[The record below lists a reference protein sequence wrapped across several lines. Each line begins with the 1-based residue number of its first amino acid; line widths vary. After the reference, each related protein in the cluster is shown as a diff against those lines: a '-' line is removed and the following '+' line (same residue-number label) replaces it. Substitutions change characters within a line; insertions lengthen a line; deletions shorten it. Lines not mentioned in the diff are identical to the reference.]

1 MPRSWRTPRRWRSAP
16 SSPGVGRE
24 VHALPGKGRGPAP
37 RPQLGLLPAV
47 LSLLLPAPGR
57 ARDRGRAHVRARGAP
72 PGCGL
77 GREGQPRPLGRARRA
92 GLRHDRALPLARH
105 RDVLGALARQGRPVR
120 RATRPPAARGRA
132 RGRGGGPRH
141 PRRRRGDAPPAVL
154 RLRDHEAPLLRRRR
168 ARGRL
173 RRAGDGPQPGRR
185 GGAAHG
191 QRAPLADGPPR
202 APAAGAAADPSQVRA
217 QGEAA
222 LPDERVRDGGLRLHA
237 RHRLHR
243 RRVSERR
250 GRVPAPLQGRAQP
263 ARSGEP
269 RHQAGLREGVPA
281 YRTARLRPDRAG
293 RAEPVRGL
301 RHAGVRL
308 ALRLLP
314 PGARGAGEG
323 IPRGRG
329 RARVSAA
336 PERAAVG
343 ERATLRAEEAVVLI
357 DRKERTYL
365 RVLRPGRSI
374 SVRGAPLPCD
384 ALIGLAE
391 GSTVETTAGE
401 PLIVLRP
408 TYAQLIPNL
417 PRRAQP
423 IYPKDV
429 GPILLWGHIGPG
441 DHVVEVG
448 TGPGALTIA
457 LLRAVGP
464 TGRLVSYE
472 VRLDFAQMASENVT
486 RYHGEAANWTLRTAD
501 AFEGLL
507 ERDVDRLVIDLAE
520 PWRFLPVAAP
530 ALRPGAVLTSFLP
543 TVLQVKELVDGLR
556 AHGGFGC
563 VETLETLARFWHVRD
578 RSVRP
583 THRMVA
589 HTGFLVFARRL
600 AGNSELTRPEPCST
614 DER

>member
-1 MPRSWRTPRRWRSAP
+1 MARWWRTPRRWRSVP

-24 VHALPGKGRGPAP
+24 VHALPGEGRGPAP

-92 GLRHDRALPLARH
+92 GLRHDRALPRARH

-132 RGRGGGPRH
+132 RGRGGRPRR

-185 GGAAHG
+185 GGAAYG
-191 QRAPLADGPPR
+191 QRASLADGPPR
-202 APAAGAAADPSQVRA
+202 ARA
-217 QGEAA
+217 
-222 LPDERVRDGGLRLHA
+222 
-237 RHRLHR
+237 
-243 RRVSERR
+243 
-250 GRVPAPLQGRAQP
+250 
-263 ARSGEP
+263 
-269 RHQAGLREGVPA
+269 
-281 YRTARLRPDRAG
+281 
-293 RAEPVRGL
+293 
-301 RHAGVRL
+301 
-308 ALRLLP
+308 
-314 PGARGAGEG
+314 AGEG

-365 RVLRPGRSI
+365 RVLRPGRTI

-401 PLIVLRP
+401 PLLVLRP

-423 IYPKDV
+423 VYPKDV
-429 GPILLWGHIGPG
+429 GPILLWGDIGPG
-441 DHVVEVG
+441 THVVEVG

-464 TGRLVSYE
+464 TGRLTSYE
-472 VRLDFAQMASENVT
+472 AREDFAVLARDNVA
-486 RYHGEAANWTLRTAD
+486 RYHGPAPNWTLRIAD
-501 AFEGLL
+501 AFAGFE
-507 ERDVDRLVIDLAE
+507 ERQVDRLVVDLAE
-520 PWRFLPVAAP
+520 PWRLLDVAAA
-530 ALRPGAVLTSFLP
+530 ALRPGAVVTAFVP
-543 TVLQVKELVDGLR
+543 TALQVKQAVDGFR
-556 AHGGFGC
+556 QHGAFGA
-563 VETLETLARFWHVRD
+563 VTSLETLVRFWHVRE

-583 THRMVA
+583 EHRMVA
-589 HTGFLVFARRL
+589 HTGFLIFARRL
-600 AGNSELTRPEPCST
+600 AG
-614 DER
+614 